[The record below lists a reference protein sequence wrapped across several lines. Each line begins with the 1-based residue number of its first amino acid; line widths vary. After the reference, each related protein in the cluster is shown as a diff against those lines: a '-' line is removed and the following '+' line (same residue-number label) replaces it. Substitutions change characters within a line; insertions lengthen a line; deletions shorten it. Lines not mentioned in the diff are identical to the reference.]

1 MEELDDFNNELE
13 GYGET
18 PPEAPMGD
26 FEDSFEELERLIGE
40 KSNIKVEKKQS
51 VDMSYLYKTRN
62 YRRSGE
68 ISFNVKTK
76 SDKISKSQERVNRK
90 IK

>member
-26 FEDSFEELERLIGE
+26 FEDSFEELERMIDE
-40 KSNIKVEKKQS
+40 KSNIEKKQS

-76 SDKISKSQERVNRK
+76 SNKISKSQERVNRK

>member
-13 GYGET
+13 GYDET

-26 FEDSFEELERLIGE
+26 FEDSFEELERMIDE
-40 KSNIKVEKKQS
+40 KSNIEKKQS

-76 SDKISKSQERVNRK
+76 SNKISKSQERVNRK

>member
-26 FEDSFEELERLIGE
+26 FEDSFEELERMIEE
-40 KSNIKVEKKQS
+40 KSNIEKKQS

-76 SDKISKSQERVNRK
+76 SNKISKSQERVNRK

>member
-13 GYGET
+13 SYDET

-26 FEDSFEELERLIGE
+26 FKDSFEELERMIDE
-40 KSNIKVEKKQS
+40 KSNIEKKQS

-76 SDKISKSQERVNRK
+76 SNKISKSQERVNRK

>member
-13 GYGET
+13 GYDGT

-26 FEDSFEELERLIGE
+26 FEDSFEELERMIDE
-40 KSNIKVEKKQS
+40 KSNIEKKQS

-76 SDKISKSQERVNRK
+76 SNKISKSQERVNRK

>member
-13 GYGET
+13 SYDGT

-26 FEDSFEELERLIGE
+26 FKDSFEELERIIDE
-40 KSNIKVEKKQS
+40 KSNIEKKQS

-76 SDKISKSQERVNRK
+76 SNKISKSQERVNRK

>member
-1 MEELDDFNNELE
+1 MEELDDLNNKLE
-13 GYGET
+13 GYDET

-26 FEDSFEELERLIGE
+26 FEDSFEELERMIDE
-40 KSNIKVEKKQS
+40 KSNIEKKQS

-76 SDKISKSQERVNRK
+76 SNKISKSQERVNRK

>member
-13 GYGET
+13 SYDGT

-26 FEDSFEELERLIGE
+26 FKDSFEELERMIDE
-40 KSNIKVEKKQS
+40 KSNIEKKQS

-68 ISFNVKTK
+68 ISFNVKIK
-76 SDKISKSQERVNRK
+76 SNKISKSQERVNRK

>member
-13 GYGET
+13 GYDGT
-18 PPEAPMGD
+18 PPETPMGD
-26 FEDSFEELERLIGE
+26 FEDSFEELERMIEE
-40 KSNIKVEKKQS
+40 KSNIEKKQS
-51 VDMSYLYKTRN
+51 VDMSYLYKSRN

-76 SDKISKSQERVNRK
+76 SNKISKSQERVNRK

>member
-18 PPEAPMGD
+18 PPEAPMDD
-26 FEDSFEELERLIGE
+26 FENSFEELDKLIEE

-51 VDMSYLYKTRN
+51 IDMSYLYKSRN

-76 SDKISKSQERVNRK
+76 SNKISKSQERVNRK

>member
-1 MEELDDFNNELE
+1 MEELDYFNNELE
-13 GYGET
+13 GYDET

-26 FEDSFEELERLIGE
+26 FEDSFEELERMIDE
-40 KSNIKVEKKQS
+40 KSNIEKKQS
-51 VDMSYLYKTRN
+51 VDMSYLYKNRN

-76 SDKISKSQERVNRK
+76 SNKISKSQERVNRK

>member
-26 FEDSFEELERLIGE
+26 FEDSFEELERLIEE
-40 KSNIKVEKKQS
+40 KSNVKVEKKQS
-51 VDMSYLYKTRN
+51 VDMSYLYKSRN

-76 SDKISKSQERVNRK
+76 SNKISKSQERVNRK

>member
-26 FEDSFEELERLIGE
+26 FEDSFEELERLIDE
-40 KSNIKVEKKQS
+40 KSNIEKKQS

-76 SDKISKSQERVNRK
+76 SNKISKSQERVNRK

>member
-13 GYGET
+13 GYDGT
-18 PPEAPMGD
+18 PPEAPMSD
-26 FEDSFEELERLIGE
+26 FEDSFEELKRMIDE
-40 KSNIKVEKKQS
+40 KSNIEKKQS

-76 SDKISKSQERVNRK
+76 SNKISKSQERVNRK

>member
-18 PPEAPMGD
+18 PPETPMGD
-26 FEDSFEELERLIGE
+26 FEDSFEELERLIDE
-40 KSNIKVEKKQS
+40 KSNIEKKQS

-76 SDKISKSQERVNRK
+76 SNKISKSQERVNRK

>member
-13 GYGET
+13 GYDGT
-18 PPEAPMGD
+18 PPEAPMSD
-26 FEDSFEELERLIGE
+26 FEDSFEELERMIDE
-40 KSNIKVEKKQS
+40 KSNIEKKQS

-76 SDKISKSQERVNRK
+76 SNKISKSQERVNRK

>member
-13 GYGET
+13 GYDET

-26 FEDSFEELERLIGE
+26 FEDSFEELERMIEE
-40 KSNIKVEKKQS
+40 KSNIEKKQS

-76 SDKISKSQERVNRK
+76 SNKISKSQERVNRK

>member
-13 GYGET
+13 SYDGT

-26 FEDSFEELERLIGE
+26 FKDSFEELERMIDE
-40 KSNIKVEKKQS
+40 KSNIEKKQS

-76 SDKISKSQERVNRK
+76 SNKISKSQERVNRK

>member
-13 GYGET
+13 GYDGT

-26 FEDSFEELERLIGE
+26 FKDSFEELERMIDE
-40 KSNIKVEKKQS
+40 KSNIEKKQS

-76 SDKISKSQERVNRK
+76 SNKISKSQERVNRK

>member
-26 FEDSFEELERLIGE
+26 FEDSFEELERMIEE
-40 KSNIKVEKKQS
+40 KSNIEKKQS
-51 VDMSYLYKTRN
+51 VDMSYLYKSRN

>member
-13 GYGET
+13 GYDET
-18 PPEAPMGD
+18 SPEAPMGD
-26 FEDSFEELERLIGE
+26 FEDSFEELERMIDE
-40 KSNIKVEKKQS
+40 KSNIEKKQS

-76 SDKISKSQERVNRK
+76 SNKISKSQERVNRK

>member
-26 FEDSFEELERLIGE
+26 FEDSFEELERMIDE
-40 KSNIKVEKKQS
+40 KSNIEKKQS